1 MVNRRSDIDIKLTD
15 FGVAKNM
22 TAEGL
27 KVSNVTVPNVR
38 SFINVYSP
46 ILLIDAVVV
55 VVVRLFA
62 GHHNTLLQRY

>member
-46 ILLIDAVVV
+46 ILLIHAAF

-62 GHHNTLLQRY
+62 GHHNTLLQRC

>member
-27 KVSNVTVPNVR
+27 KVSDDVSAPNER
-38 SFINVYSP
+38 TIIISMHSP
-46 ILLIDAVVV
+46 IFYLLMRV
-55 VVVRLFA
+55 
-62 GHHNTLLQRY
+62 